1 MFGIVLPFACFKV
14 DGFFLNYNVMF
25 CAIWYHFYNLKNVE
39 NSHGGVLLLVKLQK
53 AYNFTKSNTPPWMF
67 FMFFKL
73 YKCYQIAQSIAFV
86 ELFWKRF
93 QNQNP
98 RVNSKID
105 TDLKLLK
112 PLFFSEKHQYMFNLI
127 GPSDNIILFRD
138 ILKIM
143 KTSRK

>member
-1 MFGIVLPFACFKV
+1 MSV
-14 DGFFLNYNVMF
+14 
-25 CAIWYHFYNLKNVE
+25 NLVGCNR
-39 NSHGGVLLLVKLQK
+39 S
-53 AYNFTKSNTPPWMF
+53 KSNTPPWMF